1 MDPIGLSPEWETST
15 VDPKGHLS
23 YDTGAP
29 FTMEDSLPGTNP
41 DKLVAQIQSGNTRA
55 GARLMRWVDDRDPRA
70 TPILKK
76 LFMIGGKA
84 QVIGV
89 TGNPGSGKSTL
100 VGRMIAHY
108 REKNMSV
115 GVVAVDPS
123 SPFSGGAI
131 LGDRIRMQE
140 HFTDPGVFIR
150 SLATRGHLGGLSAS
164 TIDTVTIMDA
174 MGFDVVIVETVGV
187 GQDEVEI
194 VRLAETTIV
203 VVVPGLGDEIQA
215 LKAGVLEIAD
225 IFCINKADRDGVD
238 RLERELLGM
247 QEFDHAAGRPFRPM
261 VRTVATTSEGLD
273 ELTKE
278 IAEHGEKARTPDS
291 VEAKGARQQAEMR
304 LRRLIE
310 DRLLVS
316 VLRTTSSSGGYQEAV
331 DRICDRSSDPYTE
344 AEKLIAQSLKATT
357 AKE

>member
-1 MDPIGLSPEWETST
+1 MELSLLGNDPE
-15 VDPKGHLS
+15 
-23 YDTGAP
+23 
-29 FTMEDSLPGTNP
+29 
-41 DKLVAQIQSGNTRA
+41 KLVAQIQAGNTRA
-55 GARLMRWVDDRDPRA
+55 GARVMRWVDDRDPRA
-70 TPILKK
+70 TPVLKK
-76 LFMIGGKA
+76 LFMVGGKA

-100 VGRMIAHY
+100 VGRMISHY

-131 LGDRIRMQE
+131 LGDRIRMQD
-140 HFTDPGVFIR
+140 HFNDPGVFIR

-225 IFCINKADRDGVD
+225 IFCINKADRDGAD

-247 QEFDHAAGRPFRPM
+247 QEFDHAAGRAFRPM
-261 VRTVATTSEGLD
+261 IRTVATKNEGVD
-273 ELTKE
+273 ELIGHIE
-278 IAEHGEKARTPDS
+278 AHSEKARTPDTE
-291 VEAKGARQQAEMR
+291 EAKGARQQAEMR
-304 LRRLIE
+304 LRTLIE

-316 VLRTTSSSGGYQEAV
+316 VLRKTRSSGGYQEAI
-331 DRICDRSSDPYTE
+331 DRIYDRSSDPYTE
-344 AEKLIAQSLKATT
+344 AEALIGLSLKVTT
-357 AKE
+357 TPE

>member
-1 MDPIGLSPEWETST
+1 MLGND
-15 VDPKGHLS
+15 
-23 YDTGAP
+23 
-29 FTMEDSLPGTNP
+29 P
-41 DKLVAQIQSGNTRA
+41 DKLVALIQAGNTRA
-55 GARLMRWVDDRDPRA
+55 GARVMRWVDDRDQRA

-76 LFMIGGKA
+76 LYLSGGKA
-84 QVIGV
+84 QVIGI

-100 VGRMIAHY
+100 VGRMVSYY
-108 REKNMSV
+108 RAQNKTV

-131 LGDRIRMQE
+131 LGDRIRMQD
-140 HFTDPGVFIR
+140 HFTDSGVFIR

-174 MGFDVVIVETVGV
+174 MGFDVIIVETVGV

-194 VRLAETTIV
+194 VRLAESTVV

-225 IFCINKADRDGVD
+225 IFCINKADRDGAD

-261 VRTVATTSEGLD
+261 IRTVAIRNEGLD
-273 ELTKE
+273 ELTKH
-278 IAEHGEKARTPDS
+278 ISEHSEKARTPDTEES
-291 VEAKGARQQAEMR
+291 KGARQQAEMR
-304 LRRLIE
+304 LRALIE

-316 VLRTTSSSGGYQEAV
+316 VLRATRNSGGYQEAI
-331 DRICDRSSDPYTE
+331 DRIYERSSDPYTE
-344 AEKLIAQSLKATT
+344 AEVIIAESLNSTT
-357 AKE
+357 N